1 MLEMIT
7 AAGMLV
13 GLTAIVI
20 YVFIEAGKRRGH

>member
-13 GLTAIVI
+13 GLTVIVI
-20 YVFIEAGKRRGH
+20 YVFIEAGKRRVH